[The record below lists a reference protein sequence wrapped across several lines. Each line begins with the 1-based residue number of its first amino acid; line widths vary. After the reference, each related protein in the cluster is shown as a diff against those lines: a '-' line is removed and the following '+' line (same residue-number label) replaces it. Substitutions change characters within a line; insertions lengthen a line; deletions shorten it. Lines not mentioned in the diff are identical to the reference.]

1 MVQIL
6 TLVTIVGRAPLHR
19 VSQGGQL
26 VMAQSSLE
34 IARLLVNS
42 GANVNVTDDEGW
54 TPLHAAARSGYRDI
68 AELLLES
75 GASLDVRNK
84 NQETPLHVA
93 CYNGKLDVSRFL
105 IDRGSDMN
113 SRDENGFI
121 PLHCGVTIWTC

>member
-1 MVQIL
+1 MTLHRCSSKMVQIL
-6 TLVTIVGRAPLHR
+6 TLVTIVGRTPLHR

-26 VMAQSSLE
+26 VMVESSLE

-42 GANVNVTDDEGW
+42 GANVNVTDNEGS

-84 NQETPLHVA
+84 IQQTPLHVA
-93 CYNGKLDVSRFL
+93 CGNGRLDVSRFL

-113 SRDENGFI
+113 CRDE
-121 PLHCGVTIWTC
+121 